1 MRNFALLPL
10 LMLAACNVST
20 DSRNDQVTVGFND
33 VGIENAADAVAN
45 DAEQAASDIGNTVE
59 GAGQRIENQV
69 DNLDIDVDVG
79 RNEQHNSH

>member
-1 MRNFALLPL
+1 MRTFALLSL

-45 DAEQAASDIGNTVE
+45 DAEQVASDIGNTVE
-59 GAGQRIENQV
+59 GAGERIENQV
-69 DNLDIDVDVG
+69 DNLDVDVDVG
-79 RNEQHNSH
+79 RNEQRNSY